1 MKDNTEEN
9 REFLENLDKVLKG
22 REDEITGQM
31 DDDTRSVLDFARKI
45 ASLRETPSGEFA
57 ENLKAQL
64 IHQLAEQRK
73 KDSINNISFLFW
85 EIPRKTMWQGTIA
98 ALILVIITAI
108 ILVITLVLNKGN

>member
-22 REDEITGQM
+22 REEEVTGQM
-31 DDDTRSVLDFARKI
+31 DDDTRSALDFAQKM

-64 IHQLAEQRK
+64 IHQLSEQRK
-73 KDSINNISFLFW
+73 KDSAKNISFLFW

-108 ILVITLVLNKGN
+108 ILVVTLVLNR